1 MARPQTKETLLEAA
15 TVNFNKLN
23 EFIDSLSEEERNA
36 PFVLEDRDR
45 NLRDVLCHL
54 IEWHKMMIRWYQ
66 IGVIENGMPDIPA
79 KGFTWKTTPE
89 LNYKIW
95 EAYQNTSLED
105 ELTEIQNT
113 HAEVVSRIHNH
124 TQESLFDRKV
134 YPFTKTTTLGAYF
147 ISATSSHYDWA
158 LKKLRKQYK
167 AMKRDTIG

>member
-15 TVNFNKLN
+15 SENFNKLN
-23 EFIDSLSEEERNA
+23 EFINSLSEEERNTT
-36 PFVLEDRDR
+36 FILEDRDR

-105 ELTEIQNT
+105 ALTEIQST

-167 AMKRDTIG
+167 ALKRDIID